1 MLHHWHLIFSHDCMV
16 PRGTLSGNHLFI
28 KACQLDTLWWQCAE
42 LNMFLLYKSY
52 LLPRA
57 VENWKKGVVVISS
70 AISMITQNFQFVKH
84 MIILCMFWIYSFLM
98 PVILLVDFFFIFKS
112 TWFYFARKLS
122 KINWSWVSVV
132 NLYRNILQEK
142 NCNVIRHLG
151 IFIIGKP
158 WSVWSICVILW
169 N

>member
-1 MLHHWHLIFSHDCMV
+1 
-16 PRGTLSGNHLFI
+16 
-28 KACQLDTLWWQCAE
+28 
-42 LNMFLLYKSY
+42 
-52 LLPRA
+52 
-57 VENWKKGVVVISS
+57 
-70 AISMITQNFQFVKH
+70 MITQNFRFVKH

-132 NLYRNILQEK
+132 NLYRNIVRKKLLCYKASRYFHYWKTMISLEYLCHTVKLRWFMLLWKRFFFFLILSYVHFLIKSFARCLQY
-142 NCNVIRHLG
+142 NLYSSDFAFQI
-151 IFIIGKP
+151 
-158 WSVWSICVILW
+158 WSFFGLHKVKF